1 MNYPL
6 YNSTLCSDLWDKKGD
21 SYTMKPE
28 VRDRLMKIADDFT
41 NEYLK
46 EANITTSVKDVVVIG
61 SIAHYNWNKYSDI
74 DLHLVFDYKDLDM
87 SEEDAFTMLTAVKIN
102 WNKSHDIKIKGH
114 DLELGVQGIDQENH
128 SKSSYSVKRNKWI
141 TPPTKESVKF
151 DKETIKSKHKMM
163 KEKIDALLKDK
174 DDAGLRRVLEK
185 LYVMRQAGLD
195 RHGEYSAENIVFKI
209 LRAQGYLDKI
219 KDHAAK
225 IYDKEMTLH
234 EGLIDD
240 GISSDDGSDIN
251 WVSDKEEGE
260 KCLVPTDN
268 EKTKHMKKVYGMKIF
283 GAYRI
288 SPKAVATYQHE
299 EEYGNNTG
307 KLVKDKATDL
317 RHAVKKTSEKSKPVL
332 DKLIDDSIEKLFLEP
347 AMDMKSINIIM
358 PLGSRSPLNS
368 AIANKIKS
376 RIPNVIIIDEF
387 LKKDVWKNVRFS
399 PTYYREVAEGERTGQ
414 VKLGPLRAKIKLER
428 KQRNHPNEEF
438 HITDLSSGERRYF
451 SFFYKTDTG
460 KHIDVIAKLKNAR
473 ILFID
478 DTLEQG
484 ATIVDAKR
492 EILKYE
498 PKDIVAYIFLFS
510 RGSGI

>member
-1 MNYPL
+1 MN
-6 YNSTLCSDLWDKKGD
+6 
-21 SYTMKPE
+21 PE
-28 VRDRLMKIADDFT
+28 VRDRLMEIAEDFT

-46 EANITTSVKDVVVIG
+46 DANITIKVKDVVVIG
-61 SIAHYNWNKYSDI
+61 SIANYNWNKYSDI

-114 DLELGVQGIDQENH
+114 DLELGVQGLEQENH
-128 SKSSYSVKRNKWI
+128 SKSSYSVKDNKWI
-141 TPPTKESVKF
+141 VPPPKESVKF
-151 DKETIKSKHKMM
+151 DKETIKGKHKMM
-163 KEKIDALLKDK
+163 KEKIDDLLKSG
-174 DDAGLRRVLEK
+174 DDAGLRKVLEK
-185 LYVMRQAGLD
+185 LYIMRQAGLD
-195 RHGEYSAENIVFKI
+195 KQGEYSAENIVFKI

-225 IYDKEMTLH
+225 IYDKEMTLR
-234 EGLIDD
+234 ESLIDD
-240 GISSDDGSDIN
+240 GISSDDGENIS
-251 WVSDKEEGE
+251 WVSDAEEGE
-260 KCLVPTDN
+260 ECLVPTDN
-268 EKTKHMKKVYGMKIF
+268 KKTKHMKIVYGMKIF

-288 SPKAVATYQHE
+288 SPKAVAHFQDKESLGTVSPE
-299 EEYGNNTG
+299 N
-307 KLVKDKATDL
+307 LVKNKATSL
-317 RHAVKKTSEKSKPVL
+317 RHAVKRTSERSKTVL
-332 DKLIDDSIEKLFLEP
+332 NKLIDDSIEKLFLEP
-347 AMDMKSINIIM
+347 SMDMKSIDIIM

-376 RIPNVIIIDEF
+376 KIPNAIIIDEF
-387 LKKDVWKNVRFS
+387 LKKDVWKNVKFS
-399 PTYYREVAEGERTGQ
+399 PTYYREIENGIKTGET
-414 VKLGPLRAKIKLER
+414 KLGPLRAKNKLEG

-460 KHIDVIAKLKNAR
+460 KHIDVIDKLRNAR

-498 PKDIVAYIFLFS
+498 PKDILAYIFLFS
-510 RGSGI
+510 RNSGI